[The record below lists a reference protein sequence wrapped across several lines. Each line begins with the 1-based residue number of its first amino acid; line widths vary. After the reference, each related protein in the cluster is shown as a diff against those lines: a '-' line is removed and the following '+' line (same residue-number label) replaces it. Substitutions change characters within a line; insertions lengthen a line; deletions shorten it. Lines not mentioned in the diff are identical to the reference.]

1 MRRAL
6 VVFRPTH
13 EHTIASATVLLGIA
27 IVMSRC
33 LGYAREAYIA
43 YAFGAQWQTDAYIAA
58 FTIPDILYSL
68 MAGGTMTVT
77 LTSVLARLDS
87 LGSTGESQKA
97 FSLMTTVLPALF
109 LGLMLIAELIAP
121 FIARLMFPQFTAPQL
136 QLCIRIIRI
145 LLPARFLLYMGMITC
160 AALMS
165 RRLFFLQGITPLLE
179 NISIL
184 SAGFFA
190 GSQIGITA
198 LAIGWLVGAFA
209 VAAVGC
215 LSTRRAGLAL
225 RLSSDTSSVGFREW
239 IRTALP
245 MMASISMF
253 TADNWFLW
261 FFASG
266 MTGDITR
273 LHYAKQLLFVPIALI
288 GSTISQAA
296 VPFLSKL
303 FAEHRLKEFE
313 AAISAATSRVSSV
326 TLLSASWLASVA
338 LPFCDLLLGRGHFHF
353 ADSQR
358 TALYL
363 SCLAFS
369 LVFWSVLIIYSR
381 AFCAARDTLTPAITG
396 TVTAL
401 LSFPIYGLAFRIFS
415 TVGLAIASDIAAAAN
430 CIALVTLMH
439 RKGFARVSALPWA
452 ELKKILAIAVAAF
465 VVAHFAA
472 GALKGTDLFGTEE
485 AQIAIISAVWLTA
498 VVAGLWLTGS
508 DLMLWAKKHMTN
520 LIQPKASAEH
530 EAIP

>member
-1 MRRAL
+1 M
-6 VVFRPTH
+6 FRPTH
-13 EHTIASATVLLGIA
+13 EHTVVSATVLLGIA
-27 IVMSRC
+27 IVLSRC

-77 LTSVLARLDS
+77 LTSVLARMDS
-87 LGSTGESQKA
+87 IGNTDEAQKT
-97 FSLMTTVLPALF
+97 FSLMTTVIPGLF
-109 LGLMLIAELIAP
+109 LVLMLIAEVIAP
-121 FIARLMFPQFTAPQL
+121 FITRLTFPQFTAPQL
-136 QLCIRIIRI
+136 QLCIQITRI
-145 LLPARFLLYMGMITC
+145 LLPARFLLYIGMITC
-160 AALMS
+160 AALIS
-165 RRLFFLQGITPLLE
+165 RRQFFLQGITPLLE

-184 SAGFFA
+184 SAGFLA
-190 GSQIGITA
+190 GGQIGITA

-209 VAAVGC
+209 VAAIGC
-215 LSTRRAGLAL
+215 LSTRRAGLAV
-225 RLSSDTSSVGFREW
+225 RPSWNTSSVGFREW

-288 GSTISQAA
+288 GSTTSQAA

-303 FAEHRLKEFE
+303 FAEHRLEEFE
-313 AAISAATSRVSSV
+313 GAISVATSRVSAV

-338 LPFCDLLLGRGHFHF
+338 LPFCDILLGRGRFHF

-363 SCLAFS
+363 SCLALS
-369 LVFWSVLIIYSR
+369 LVFWSVLIIYNR

-401 LSFPIYGLAFRIFS
+401 LSFPIYGLAFRTFS

-439 RKGFARVSALPWA
+439 RKGFARVSALPWN
-452 ELKKILAIAVAAF
+452 ELRKAIAIALSA
-465 VVAHFAA
+465 FAA
-472 GALKGTDLFGTEE
+472 AHLAGGALKGTELLSTEE
-485 AQIAIISAVWLTA
+485 AQIAVITAVWLTI
-498 VVAGLWLTGS
+498 VVAGLWFTDS
-508 DLMLWAKKHMTN
+508 DLMLWARKHVTT
-520 LIQPKASAEH
+520 LFQPKASAENQ
-530 EAIP
+530 AIP